1 MKKIC
6 WILLIAAAAIC
17 TGSAYVMNYDMPATV
32 YEGDMI
38 NAEGTGT
45 LPAGTTMELVLYSN
59 INSIIEVDRQSFV
72 VQEGGDWSVSFDTT
86 GLKPGQYKLEVPKG
100 YRENLGGSSD
110 ITKIFTIVDR
120 SGEIFLISPT
130 EQKFNGILEV
140 AGRSTTRG
148 DKGIEIMAKNDEGTV
163 FPREWV
169 STDSSGSF
177 SVKIPV
183 YKEGKYQVY
192 FYDPKGVI
200 RHTEYYL
207 IPSSPTVTPTVPGS
221 TAKPSTTIKP
231 LSAEAFAS
239 VSSPAY
245 FKAETATGELHVYTS
260 EGKDWILCY
269 NDGKGASVTINNH
282 KSTTA
287 EEFTIPVSGQTV
299 YIRVCPASESES
311 GYVKINAEGAS
322 SLTVSADASGYFEDL
337 SKAEPTQSGPETII
351 GTLTAVILSIIA
363 VSLRRR

>member
-17 TGSAYVMNYDMPATV
+17 TGSAYIMNYDMPTTV
-32 YEGDMI
+32 YQGDTI
-38 NAEGTGT
+38 IIEGTGT
-45 LPAGTTMELVLYSN
+45 LPAGITMELVLYSN
-59 INSIIEVDRQSFV
+59 DNTIKEIDRQSFV
-72 VQEGGDWSVSFDTT
+72 VQKGGEWSVSFDTT

-100 YRENLGGSSD
+100 YVENLGGSSD

-120 SGEIFLISPT
+120 SDEIFLISPT
-130 EQKFNGILEV
+130 EQKFNGILEIE
-140 AGRSTTRG
+140 GRSTTRG
-148 DKGIEIMAKNDEGTV
+148 DKGIEIMVENNEGTV

-169 STDSSGSF
+169 STDSAGSF
-177 SVKIPV
+177 SLEIPV
-183 YKEGKYQVY
+183 YKEGSYQVY
-192 FYDPKGVI
+192 FYDSKGLI
-200 RHTEYYL
+200 RHTEFYL
-207 IPSSPTVTPTVPGS
+207 MSTSPTVSPTVPGS
-221 TAKPSTTIKP
+221 TEKPSVTIKP

-245 FKAETATGELHVYTS
+245 FKAETATGELHVYTA

-269 NDGKGASVTINNH
+269 TDGKGASVTINNH
-282 KSTTA
+282 QSTDS

-337 SKAEPTQSGPETII
+337 KKAEATQSGPETII
-351 GTLTAVILSIIA
+351 GTLIAVILSIVA
-363 VSLRRR
+363 VSLRKK